1 MQKRPVAYQLYSARE
16 DAQKDLDAVLG
27 RLAAMGY
34 DGVEFAGLYGHSAE
48 DVAAM
53 LQKYRL
59 QAVSSHVPVMRI
71 EEDMFGVIA
80 EQRPLGC
87 RYLAVPFLDETMR
100 PGAPGFARVLR
111 MVYRFAS
118 LCREAGIQLLYHNH
132 DFEFVPVSGLYGLD
146 FLYGAVPAHLLQT
159 ELDVCWIRYAGEDPV
174 AYLRKYA
181 GRCPVVHLKDYV
193 GVRGD
198 TSPYGLLGRAEEKK
212 ENVPFAFRPFGH
224 GCQDVQAVV
233 SAALES
239 GVQWFVIEQDQSPDR
254 PALEA
259 AQMSLETLRKLGVK

>member
-1 MQKRPVAYQLYSARE
+1 
-16 DAQKDLDAVLG
+16 
-27 RLAAMGY
+27 
-34 DGVEFAGLYGHSAE
+34 
-48 DVAAM
+48 
-53 LQKYRL
+53 
-59 QAVSSHVPVMRI
+59 
-71 EEDMFGVIA
+71 MFGVIA
-80 EQRPLGC
+80 EQRRLGC

-233 SAALES
+233 GAALES